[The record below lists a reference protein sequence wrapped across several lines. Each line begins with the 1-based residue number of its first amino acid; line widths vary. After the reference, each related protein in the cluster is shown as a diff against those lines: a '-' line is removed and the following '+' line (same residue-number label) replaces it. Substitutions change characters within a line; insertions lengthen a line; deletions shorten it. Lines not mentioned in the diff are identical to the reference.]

1 MTDAFIKLER
11 LTKIFPGHTEAA
23 VEELDL
29 CVRKGEIL
37 MLVGPSGCGKTTTMK
52 MMNRLVEPTSGR
64 IIIDGQDVTAVN
76 PDELR
81 RGIGY
86 VIQQGGL
93 FPHLRVRDNVG
104 AVLKLLGWP
113 SAKIA
118 PRVDEMLELV
128 GLDPS
133 VYRDRYP
140 KQLSG
145 GQRQRVGVAR
155 ALAADPP
162 IMLMDEPFGA
172 VDPIVR
178 EHLQNEF
185 LRLQREIGKTIVFVT
200 HDIAEAVKMGD
211 RIAIVREKSA
221 VAQLDAPVRILA
233 NPANDFVREFLGN
246 NAELR
251 SLSLLRVAPQH
262 LSVFPHVTVEPGTAD
277 TITAHNGPATVVLEN
292 GRPVGWLIADAGARC
307 FLPVHPLVLGPH
319 TTLSDALNQMVT
331 AATPAALLADAA
343 GQFAGCLAFSA
354 VQHAVAG
361 AAAQGTP
368 THARLSELEVAGADG
383 HA

>member
-1 MTDAFIKLER
+1 MTDAFIKLEK
-11 LTKIFPGHTEAA
+11 LTKVFPGHTEPA
-23 VEELDL
+23 VDELDL
-29 CVRKGEIL
+29 CVREGEIV

-52 MMNRLVEPTSGR
+52 MINRLVEPTSGR
-64 IIIDGQDVTAVN
+64 IVIDGQDVTGVN

-81 RGIGY
+81 RRIGY

-93 FPHLRVRDNVG
+93 FPHLRVRDNVA
-104 AVLKLLGWP
+104 AVLRLLGWP
-113 SAKIA
+113 KARID

-140 KQLSG
+140 KHLSG

-172 VDPIVR
+172 VDPIAR

-185 LRLQREIGKTIVFVT
+185 LRLQQEIRKTIVFVT
-200 HDIAEAVKMGD
+200 HDITEAVKMGD
-211 RIAIVREKSA
+211 RIAIVRDKSA
-221 VAQLDAPVRILA
+221 VAQFDVPARVLA
-233 NPANDFVREFLGN
+233 SPADEFVRDFLGN

-251 SLSLLRVAPQH
+251 ALSLLEVSAHQFSP
-262 LSVFPHVTVEPGTAD
+262 FPHVSMEPGTTQGD
-277 TITAHNGPATVVLEN
+277 TAHRGPATVVLED
-292 GRPVGWLIADAGARC
+292 GRPVGWLIADEGPGR
-307 FLPVHPLVLGPH
+307 FLPVCPLSLGPQ
-319 TTLSDALNQMVT
+319 TMLSDALNQMVT
-331 AATPAALLADAA
+331 EGTPAALLTDAA
-343 GQFAGCLAFSA
+343 GQFAGCVEFTA
-354 VQHAVAG
+354 VQRAVAG
-361 AAAQGTP
+361 TSAGAAMDERP
-368 THARLSELEVAGADG
+368 SEREVAGADG